1 MSQNDR
7 IELQAMAILRRRV
20 KKLSI
25 ASEKAPQTYG
35 WVFSLMWLKLYI
47 KDFFTNDWNE
57 LNAII
62 TVVPKVQNLV
72 HDSKRCINL
81 ERI

>member
-1 MSQNDR
+1 LHQLVFTHNYANINPNNSCVDHRRERERERDFVIIMSQNDR

-35 WVFSLMWLKLYI
+35 WVFSLM
-47 KDFFTNDWNE
+47 
-57 LNAII
+57 
-62 TVVPKVQNLV
+62 
-72 HDSKRCINL
+72 
-81 ERI
+81 